1 MDHLTLQTEWQVLKI
16 LRRQLMNIPGYSL
29 EQCRRSR
36 KPQKAQMRFT
46 SNNVLLFFRLP
57 ILITTYQDLF
67 FRTLFKI
74 AQKVTERGEV
84 RSESKTE
91 NDLQSEYL
99 MYICIIHTPNNFF
112 KIGTF
117 NSRPFSSVIFWIS
130 YKLRFLFQ
138 FSNNFE
144 QTKTLGTE
152 NNLHV
157 SHQFSE
163 SEAQTNLVVSRVVGL
178 RRTAMKCTCT
188 KTY

>member
-1 MDHLTLQTEWQVLKI
+1 
-16 LRRQLMNIPGYSL
+16 
-29 EQCRRSR
+29 
-36 KPQKAQMRFT
+36 MRFT
-46 SNNVLLFFRLP
+46 SNNLLLFFRLP
-57 ILITTYQDLF
+57 ILVTIYQDF
-67 FRTLFKI
+67 NFRTLFKI
-74 AQKVTERGEV
+74 AQKVTKRRGEV
-84 RSESKTE
+84 RSESKTK

-99 MYICIIHTPNNFF
+99 MCICIIHTPNNFF

-138 FSNNFE
+138 FSNNLE

-163 SEAQTNLVVSRVVGL
+163 SEAQTNITLYKVVL
-178 RRTAMKCTCT
+178 TFKL
-188 KTY
+188 